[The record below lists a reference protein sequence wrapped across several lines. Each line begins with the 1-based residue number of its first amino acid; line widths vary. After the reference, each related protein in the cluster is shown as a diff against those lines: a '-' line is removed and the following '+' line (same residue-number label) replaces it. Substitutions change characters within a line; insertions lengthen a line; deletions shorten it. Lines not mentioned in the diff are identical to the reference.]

1 MTTLTPNDPASA
13 IAEIRLGALRHNLDV
28 LRDRAAGLDIMAVVK
43 ADAYGHGAARVS
55 RFLADEGVTS
65 FAVATLE
72 EALALRASGLE
83 HRILVFAA
91 PVPEQLDHYARHD
104 LEVTVTSPEVAD
116 AVIDTARRVGKLRV
130 HVKVDTGMGRI
141 GLAPGRTVDVIRRLE
156 RAASVEIAGIWTH
169 FATSDEPGDPWVHE
183 QWRRFRE
190 VVTQLGSFPAPLHAA
205 NSGGLLCN
213 PVAID
218 PGVVTTVRLGIAL
231 YGLYGSLGPLPDPLG
246 PGPGPGRGPV
256 PEPEPGLGLLTVM
269 RFVTRLTHV
278 KTVAAGTPISYGL
291 SWRAPRE
298 TRIGTISVGYADGY
312 GRRLSNRGEV
322 GIGGSRCAV
331 AGRVCMDMTMIDLGL
346 AGEGPAARV
355 GDEVVLFGDG
365 GPSPFEVA
373 RWAETIT
380 YEIVC
385 GISARVARR
394 YVDPTRSPS
403 VEGL

>member
-13 IAEIRLGALRHNLDV
+13 IAEIRLGALRHNLNV

-43 ADAYGHGAARVS
+43 ADAYGHGADRTS
-55 RFLADEGVTS
+55 RFLAGEGVTS
-65 FAVATLE
+65 YAVATLD
-72 EALALRASGLE
+72 EALALRMSGLE

-91 PVPEQLDHYARHD
+91 PVPEQLEHYAMHD
-104 LEVTVTSPEVAD
+104 LEVTVTSLEVAG
-116 AVIDTARRVGKLRV
+116 AVIDTARKAGKLRV

-141 GLAPGRTVDVIRRLE
+141 GLAPAETVEVIRRLE
-156 RAASVEIAGIWTH
+156 RAPSVEIAGIWTH
-169 FATSDEPGDPWVHE
+169 FATSDEPDDPWVRE
-183 QWRRFRE
+183 QWRRFRD
-190 VVTQLGSFPAPLHAA
+190 VATQLRSLPAPLHAA

-218 PGVVTTVRLGIAL
+218 PGVVKTVRLGIAL
-231 YGLYGSLGPLPDPLG
+231 YGLYGS
-246 PGPGPGRGPV
+246 
-256 PEPEPGLGLLTVM
+256 PEPEPALGLQPVM

-322 GIGGSRCAV
+322 GIGGMRCAV
-331 AGRVCMDMTMIDLGL
+331 AGRVCMDMTMVDLGPE
-346 AGEGPAARV
+346 GEGPPARV

-380 YEIVC
+380 YEVVC
-385 GISARVARR
+385 GISARVRRR
-394 YVDPTRSPS
+394 YVDPD
-403 VEGL
+403 

>member
-13 IAEIRLGALRHNLDV
+13 IAEIRLEALRNNLAL
-28 LRDRAAGLDIMAVVK
+28 LRDRAAGLDVMAVVK
-43 ADAYGHGAARVS
+43 ADAYGHGAVPVS
-55 RFLADEGVTS
+55 RFLAGEGVTT
-65 FAVATLE
+65 FAVATLS
-72 EALALRASGLE
+72 EAIALRESGLE

-91 PVPEQLDHYARHD
+91 PIPAQMDLYVRHG

-116 AVIDTARRVGKLRV
+116 AVIDTARRMGPIRA
-130 HVKVDTGMGRI
+130 HVKIDTGMGRI
-141 GLAPGRTVDVIRRLE
+141 GLAPEDSVVVIRRLE

-169 FATSDEPGDPWVHE
+169 FATSDEPGDPWVAE

-190 VVTQLGSFPAPLHAA
+190 VTARLGGLPAPLHAA

-218 PGVVTTVRLGIAL
+218 PGVVSSVRLGIAL
-231 YGLYGSLGPLPDPLG
+231 YGLYGSLEPTSGSKPAQ
-246 PGPGPGRGPV
+246 V
-256 PEPEPGLGLLTVM
+256 PEPLPGLLPVM
-269 RFVTRLTHV
+269 RFVTRITQI

-298 TRIGTISVGYADGY
+298 TRIGTLAIGYADGY
-312 GRRLSNRGEV
+312 RRRLSNRAEV
-322 GIGGSRCAV
+322 GVGGVRCPV
-331 AGRVCMDMTMIDLGL
+331 AGRVCMDMTMIDLGPE
-346 AGEGPAARV
+346 GEGPQARV
-355 GDEVVLFGDG
+355 GDEVVLFGEG

-385 GISARVARR
+385 GITDRVSRR
-394 YVDPTRSPS
+394 YVDPVRSTT